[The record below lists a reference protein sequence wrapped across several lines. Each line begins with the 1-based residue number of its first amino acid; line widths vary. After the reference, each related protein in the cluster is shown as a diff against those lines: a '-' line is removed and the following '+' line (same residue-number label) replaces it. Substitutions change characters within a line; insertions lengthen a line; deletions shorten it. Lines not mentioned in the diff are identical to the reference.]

1 MTKKL
6 VILFF
11 FRFTITLFYYLL
23 SPLPCYSA
31 ITFTDATVEA
41 GVDYNAPS
49 TWGCSL
55 ADINGDGYVDIF
67 IPNHYMG
74 NPFLYINNGNGTFSE
89 AASSYGLLRANI
101 VAPGAGSQD
110 HDFHGSSWGDF
121 DNDGDVDL
129 YIDCGGAGGAKSL
142 PKNNHFMR
150 NDGTTFVQITD
161 EAGVND
167 EWGRGRTPIW
177 ADYDNDGY
185 LDLLVTDVNRDGAPS
200 RLFHNN
206 GNGTFTDVTQ
216 TAGLYDLFNNR
227 AITTAFW
234 GDYDQDGYVDLFIT
248 PGYSDPYSSP
258 PVINPPLILR
268 NNGNGTFTDVTSES
282 GININSTE
290 WQYGSGI
297 VLGDYDNDG
306 DLDLFITQGV
316 DQQAIDCNDGTPACN
331 DSSIPIPYI
340 KYWTSIP
347 SATNEQYVDF
357 ETTGNQVTFNLQLY
371 GFDLQTNMVF
381 IGQDCQNPSS
391 LPFTLNDGEAY
402 GEPLN
407 CPDVVFRI
415 WQDEVDKIWHIHMKQ
430 SVYGAATINNNRTG
444 WITGNGTFYE
454 VFTNLTTR
462 WNIGNKYRSF
472 LYRNNEDGT
481 FTDVTLQAFGVI
493 NKGWSSSAAWAD
505 FDNDGYLDLY
515 IVNFGAFDSVP
526 NSFYHNNGDS
536 TFTEIAA
543 SAGVTGMG
551 TGRGDEASR
560 GDVAIVGDYN
570 NDGFL
575 DIFITNSQSLGP
587 FGVGGPYILYKNEG
601 NNNNWLEIKTRGT
614 LSNRD
619 GIGAKVWVSTGDRTQ
634 YREQNGGTTLFGQN
648 STTLHF
654 GLGSSSVIDR
664 LKVEWPSGKS
674 QELSNVAV
682 NQILTLIEPGVTWS
696 DVISAYN
703 EYVSGTKTWGEVIS
717 TYQLYVKSQL

>member
-1 MTKKL
+1 
-6 VILFF
+6 
-11 FRFTITLFYYLL
+11 
-23 SPLPCYSA
+23 
-31 ITFTDATVEA
+31 
-41 GVDYNAPS
+41 
-49 TWGCSL
+49 
-55 ADINGDGYVDIF
+55 
-67 IPNHYMG
+67 
-74 NPFLYINNGNGTFSE
+74 
-89 AASSYGLLRANI
+89 
-101 VAPGAGSQD
+101 
-110 HDFHGSSWGDF
+110 
-121 DNDGDVDL
+121 
-129 YIDCGGAGGAKSL
+129 
-142 PKNNHFMR
+142 
-150 NDGTTFVQITD
+150 
-161 EAGVND
+161 
-167 EWGRGRTPIW
+167 
-177 ADYDNDGY
+177 
-185 LDLLVTDVNRDGAPS
+185 
-200 RLFHNN
+200 
-206 GNGTFTDVTQ
+206 
-216 TAGLYDLFNNR
+216 
-227 AITTAFW
+227 
-234 GDYDQDGYVDLFIT
+234 
-248 PGYSDPYSSP
+248 
-258 PVINPPLILR
+258 
-268 NNGNGTFTDVTSES
+268 
-282 GININSTE
+282 
-290 WQYGSGI
+290 
-297 VLGDYDNDG
+297 
-306 DLDLFITQGV
+306 
-316 DQQAIDCNDGTPACN
+316 
-331 DSSIPIPYI
+331 
-340 KYWTSIP
+340 
-347 SATNEQYVDF
+347 
-357 ETTGNQVTFNLQLY
+357 
-371 GFDLQTNMVF
+371 
-381 IGQDCQNPSS
+381 
-391 LPFTLNDGEAY
+391 
-402 GEPLN
+402 
-407 CPDVVFRI
+407 
-415 WQDEVDKIWHIHMKQ
+415 MKQ

-526 NSFYHNNGDS
+526 NSFYHNSGDG

-551 TGRGDEASR
+551 TGRGDETSR

>member
-1 MTKKL
+1 MIKKL
-6 VILFF
+6 VILFTF
-11 FRFTITLFYYLL
+11 GFTITLFCYLL
-23 SPLPCYSA
+23 SPLPCYSE
-31 ITFTDATVEA
+31 ITFTDVTSQA
-41 GVDYNAPS
+41 GVAYNPQT
-49 TWGCSL
+49 TWGCSF
-55 ADINGDGYVDIF
+55 ADINNDGYIDIF
-67 IPNHYMG
+67 IPNHFWG
-74 NPFLYINNGNGTFSE
+74 NPFLYLNNGDGTFSE
-89 AASSYGLLRANI
+89 VASLYGLLRSDLVPPDLTDNETN
-101 VAPGAGSQD
+101 
-110 HDFHGSSWGDF
+110 DFHGNGWGDF

-129 YIDCGGAGGAKSL
+129 YIACGAAGGVKNT
-142 PKNNHFMR
+142 PKYNHLIR
-150 NDGTTFVQITD
+150 NDGATFTQITD

-167 EWGRGRTPIW
+167 EWGRGRTPVW

-185 LDLLVTDVNRDGAPS
+185 LDLLVTDVDRPDAPS
-200 RLFHNN
+200 RLFRNN
-206 GNGTFTDVTQ
+206 GNGTFDDATQ
-216 TAGLYDLFNNR
+216 AAGLYDLLNEKAKDKKGFS
-227 AITTAFW
+227 AAVF
-234 GDYDQDGYVDLFIT
+234 GDYDQDGDADLFMT
-248 PGYSDPYSSP
+248 ASYLG
-258 PVINPPLILR
+258 PPLIFR

-331 DSSIPIPYI
+331 NSIPIPYI
-340 KYWTSIP
+340 KYWTSLP
-347 SATNEQYVDF
+347 SATSEQYIDF
-357 ETTGNQVTFNLQLY
+357 KTTGNQVTFNIGLY
-371 GFDLQTNMVF
+371 GYYMDKSIVF
-381 IGQDCQNPSS
+381 VGQDCQNPSI
-391 LPFTLNDGEAY
+391 LPFTLNEGEAY
-402 GEPLN
+402 GEPQD
-407 CPDVVFRI
+407 CPDVVYRI

-430 SVYGAATINNNRTG
+430 SVNFPNINNNRTG

-454 VFTNLTTR
+454 VATNLTTR

-472 LYRNNEDGT
+472 LYRNNGDRT

-493 NKGWSSSAAWAD
+493 NKGWSSSVAWAD

-515 IVNFGAFDSVP
+515 VVNFEPFDFAP
-526 NSFYHNNGDS
+526 NSFYHNNGNG

-543 SAGVTGMG
+543 SAGITGTV
-551 TGRGDEASR
+551 TGRGDI
-560 GDVAIVGDYN
+560 AIVGDYN

-575 DIFITNSQSLGP
+575 DIFLTNSQSLGI
-587 FGVGGPYILYKNEG
+587 FGNYGPYILYKNNG

-619 GIGAKVWVSTGDRTQ
+619 GIGAKVWVTTGDRTQ
-634 YREQNGGTTLFGQN
+634 FREQNGGTTLFGQN
-648 STTLHF
+648 STILHI

-674 QELSNVAV
+674 QELSNVSV
-682 NQILTLIEPGVTWS
+682 NQILTLIEPGVSWS

-717 TYQLYVKSQL
+717 TYQLYVKSQP